1 MTQSPLLRR
10 LCIRP
15 PNPNKG
21 QMTLN
26 KKQTK
31 TKKKKLNTV
40 FMFLK
45 TQNKNS
51 NQTNFTIKKIL
62 TNCTDNKSDWCHF
75 NNIINEYQN

>member
-26 KKQTK
+26 KRQTK

-51 NQTNFTIKKIL
+51 NQTNFTIKKSYKLYL
-62 TNCTDNKSDWCHF
+62 TIKVIGATSTT
-75 NNIINEYQN
+75 